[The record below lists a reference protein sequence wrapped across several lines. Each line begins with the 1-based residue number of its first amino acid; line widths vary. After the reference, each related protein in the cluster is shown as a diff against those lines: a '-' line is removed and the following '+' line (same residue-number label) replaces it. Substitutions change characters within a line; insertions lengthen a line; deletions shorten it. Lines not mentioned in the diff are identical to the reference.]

1 VFGLR
6 PNPERNDKIY
16 ALWKEGH
23 TIEEISLFTGIPR
36 STVGYYVKKF
46 KKQQVNRKD
55 LDFEDSF
62 TIERKLKSGEQ
73 EKSQSLLSATAKL
86 INFMDIIE
94 VMKKGDYREAFYYLG
109 TLKLLIDIFKYLRLT
124 PSEIQALEDLFKPR
138 SESIESVLGSPIKP
152 GKKGKTLKEIA
163 DEINKTT

>member
-1 VFGLR
+1 MFGLR

-16 ALWKEGH
+16 TLWKEGH

-62 TIERKLKSGEQ
+62 TIERKLKSRER
-73 EKSQSLLSATAKL
+73 EKAQSSLSAIAKF
-86 INFMDIIE
+86 ISFMDIIE
-94 VMKKGDYREAFYYLG
+94 VMKKGDYREAFYHLA
-109 TLKLLIDIFKYLRLT
+109 TLKLLIDIFKHLGFT
-124 PSEIQALEDLFKPR
+124 PYEIQALVDLVKPR
-138 SESIESVLGSPIKP
+138 LESIESVLGSPIKLE
-152 GKKGKTLKEIA
+152 KKGKTLKEIA